1 MILEAIIVGCMAGGV
16 AAVAHAFASSDSCTP
31 ERHRSR
37 TSPSYFTENNII
49 ERTPATIAPMQPYRA
64 PAVQDRLWAQE
75 HYDRHQPT
83 VRRRGAQRY
92 ATAYCTP
99 DRYASMTSEKP
110 DAWQGWNGELPDDEP
125 MQQPRREVRY
135 AQYEP
140 EPEAVPQPA
149 RVTLKPAPV
158 VAPPTPAP
166 IAVPNW
172 PARPAVVE
180 PEAAPV
186 VVNHTAAR
194 FGALEIRT

>member
-16 AAVAHAFASSDSCTP
+16 AAVAAAFAPSDSCTP

-64 PAVQDRLWAQE
+64 PMTQHRAIVPA
-75 HYDRHQPT
+75 PC
-83 VRRRGAQRY
+83 RGW
-92 ATAYCTP
+92 
-99 DRYASMTSEKP
+99 D
-110 DAWQGWNGELPDDEP
+110 GELHDDEP

-140 EPEAVPQPA
+140 EPEAVPQPQ

-158 VAPPTPAP
+158 VAPPPPAP

-172 PARPAVVE
+172 PQRPAVVE
-180 PEAAPV
+180 PEAVPV
-186 VVNHTAAR
+186 VVDRTAAR